1 MVSMPKM
8 IGVLSCGFLLCFGLS
23 NAALAI
29 DNLADDLE
37 ADKNAGRQDLTKKDE
52 IAVAGVRT
60 IRGEVLHVEPDYYLV
75 RELDADLLRLH
86 IDKNTQSTATISQGD
101 RIEAKV
107 NEQNHPLSIRSYHP

>member
-1 MVSMPKM
+1 MGSIPKM

-29 DNLADDLE
+29 DNVADDLE

-60 IRGEVLHVEPDYYLV
+60 LRGDVLHVESDYYLV
-75 RELDADLLRLH
+75 RELDADVVRLH
-86 IDKNTQSTATISQGD
+86 IDKKTQSAVTIKQGD

-107 NEQNHPLSIRSYHP
+107 NEQNRALSIRSYQP